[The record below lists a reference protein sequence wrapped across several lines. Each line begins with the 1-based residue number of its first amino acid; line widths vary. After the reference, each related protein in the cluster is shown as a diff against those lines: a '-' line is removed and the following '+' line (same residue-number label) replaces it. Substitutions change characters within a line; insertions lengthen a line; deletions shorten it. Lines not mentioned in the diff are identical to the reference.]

1 MEDNLTK
8 NEPMVSRS
16 MRIGKDTLAAL
27 EKMAE
32 EANMGITVYI
42 RFLLENYVTA
52 SKNIAQLG
60 NLETVDD

>member
-1 MEDNLTK
+1 MTK

-16 MRIGKDTLAAL
+16 LRIKKDTLKVL

-32 EANMGITVYI
+32 DSSMGITVYI

-52 SKNIAQLG
+52 SQ
-60 NLETVDD
+60 NLEKVQQMTLEEVSGE